1 MFSKSYINY
10 IAYKDTASK
19 TVKLEQVIQQ
29 PTFAEIHEIYTI
41 DSITFRINPP
51 SNEFADRRIQE
62 KFRDINFF
70 SFIGTATRPNYSL
83 HVFSSSQDKLIV
95 EFRRSKPSVSSAIW
109 TCFGL

>member
-70 SFIGTATRPNYSL
+70 LLSEPLLGQTTRFTYFLQARTSL
-83 HVFSSSQDKLIV
+83 
-95 EFRRSKPSVSSAIW
+95 
-109 TCFGL
+109 